1 MIIIKRQIKLFF
13 RSAYITATVLLCLFI
28 GLYGS
33 FKAYENIRLVGF
45 GEYRS
50 AIEYEDGTLKI
61 FDISIELNL
70 P

>member
-1 MIIIKRQIKLFF
+1 MIFIKKQIKLFF

-28 GLYGS
+28 GIYGS

-50 AIEYEDGTLKI
+50 AIEYKDGILKI